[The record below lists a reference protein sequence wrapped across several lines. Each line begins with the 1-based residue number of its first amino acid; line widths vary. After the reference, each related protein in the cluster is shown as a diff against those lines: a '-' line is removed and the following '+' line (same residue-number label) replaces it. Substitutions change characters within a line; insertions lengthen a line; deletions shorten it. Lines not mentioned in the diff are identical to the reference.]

1 MVLLIEAGSRLALLI
16 VFMGLG
22 AEGVGRVR
30 VENSRTWNRGAGMR
44 LEDGSATSL
53 PRDLGPDLRLVPST
67 LVSISKSISLP
78 ERSGGRNDT
87 RVGPARG
94 SFPHAAAAA
103 ASATRD
109 PSAGD
114 STHISGTWTSSSG
127 ATWDIQKDGPSAC

>member
-16 VFMGLG
+16 VFTGLG
-22 AEGVGRVR
+22 AGGVERVR
-30 VENSRTWNRGAGMR
+30 VENSRTWNRGAGVR
-44 LEDGSATSL
+44 LEAGSATSL
-53 PRDLGPDLRLVPST
+53 PRDLRHDLQLVPST
-67 LVSISKSISLP
+67 LVSTSKSISLP
-78 ERSGGRNDT
+78 ERSGGQNDT
-87 RVGPARG
+87 WVGPARG

-127 ATWDIQKDGPSAC
+127 VTWEIQKDGPSAC